1 MAPMIARVWHGSTRP
16 ADADRYVAHLREN
29 VVAELRGIEGF
40 RGVQLLRRA
49 RGDRVDFIVTT
60 MWESVEAIAR
70 FTGTDPEM
78 AVVAPEAQAILTS
91 YDRRAAHYDIVLT

>member
-16 ADADRYVAHLREN
+16 ADADRYVAHLRQN
-29 VVAELRGIEGF
+29 VVPELRGIEGF
-40 RGVQLLRRA
+40 RGLQLLRRA

-70 FTGTDPEM
+70 FAGTDPEM
-78 AVVAPEAQAILTS
+78 AVVAPEAQAILTL
-91 YDRRAAHYDIVLT
+91 YDRRAAHYDVVAV

>member
-1 MAPMIARVWHGSTRP
+1 MIARVWHGSTRP
-16 ADADRYVAHLREN
+16 ADADRYVAHLRQN
-29 VVAELRGIEGF
+29 VVPELRGIEGF

-70 FTGTDPEM
+70 FAGTDPEM
-78 AVVAPEAQAILTS
+78 AVVAPEAQAILTL
-91 YDRRAAHYDIVLT
+91 YDRRAAHYDVVAV